1 MCRRFPTFSIIVKI
15 RQFASYLCSDG
26 KEMYKKVCCTCK
38 VVVIATLLPN
48 SLETAALLSV

>member
-1 MCRRFPTFSIIVKI
+1 MRRRFLTFSIIVTLGN
-15 RQFASYLCSDG
+15 FTSYLCSDG

-48 SLETAALLSV
+48 SFEPAALLSV